1 MSRSEHGAA
10 GSPVSETS
18 PSLFSGLSLVC
29 PRDVGATAGRAGV
42 AEAAEA
48 AEEAAEAAAEGEE
61 PLLVFRVVRWT
72 RPPPVAAFW
81 LEKKLEVDLG
91 LGGCVSLRHTSRA
104 LCSA

>member
-61 PLLVFRVVRWT
+61 LWLVVCAN
-72 RPPPVAAFW
+72 RP
-81 LEKKLEVDLG
+81 LEVAPPGRGVL
-91 LGGCVSLRHTSRA
+91 A
-104 LCSA
+104 

>member
-18 PSLFSGLSLVC
+18 PSLFSGLSLLC

-61 PLLVFRVVRWT
+61 PLLVVLRPSRPLEV
-72 RPPPVAAFW
+72 PPPGRGVLA
-81 LEKKLEVDLG
+81 
-91 LGGCVSLRHTSRA
+91 
-104 LCSA
+104 

>member
-61 PLLVFRVVRWT
+61 LLLVVFAKSSAGSA
-72 RPPPVAAFW
+72 PPGRGVLA
-81 LEKKLEVDLG
+81 
-91 LGGCVSLRHTSRA
+91 
-104 LCSA
+104 

>member
-1 MSRSEHGAA
+1 MYFKTSWENVSRSEHGAA

-61 PLLVFRVVRWT
+61 LWLVVLRT
-72 RPPPVAAFW
+72 SSAGSAPPGRGVLA
-81 LEKKLEVDLG
+81 
-91 LGGCVSLRHTSRA
+91 
-104 LCSA
+104 